1 MSAAVQASPLNR
13 LAANLEE
20 LGLEGMAS
28 SVPEYVGLVA
38 DGRKSLV
45 DAMLELTD
53 AQIALKRRADDDRRT
68 RMANFPY
75 IKTLADFDWGFQPSV
90 PRGPVEQLATLEF
103 VDRGDNVVLV
113 GSPGV
118 GKTHLSIAIGYEAVM
133 ARKQVYFAD
142 CSRLVE
148 DLKHASAK
156 GALARRMRFYEHC
169 SLLIIDELGYLDIGK
184 EGADLLFQLVNRRYA
199 LKRSTCSY
207 EYRFYDGRMAHELAQ
222 KRKVE
227 SREGIDVTPE
237 ELEAMRSIV
246 RPLIKKGQSPEVIWA
261 TRAGELPVS
270 PSTFYRYVE
279 MGVFGDIIG
288 LDLPKKVRFKP
299 RRRRADETPVPRHDL
314 EGRAY
319 KDFEALPD
327 DEKMDAVEMDCV
339 VGRRGEAQAILTLLF
354 RRFRFQLM
362 LFLPKRNQE
371 EVGKALDMVERLI
384 GLREFKRLF
393 GVVLIDRG
401 SEFLDYGAIEKSCTS
416 RSSRCRVYYCDPMK
430 SGQKGS
436 CEKNHVELR
445 KVIPKGSSFAKLTPA
460 KLSVVCSHVNSYG
473 RPQFGGASPL
483 QLASQVVP
491 AELLDGLSIGLV
503 PVEEVM
509 MKPGLIE
516 L

>member
-1 MSAAVQASPLNR
+1 MPRSKNGQLTQGDRMAIEQQLKDCRPLPEIARGLGVAPSTVAREIKRNGVSSSPSFLSVETRNICLRREACSKRDVCGKGCLMPCPTCRTSMCNKVCPDFLPDQCPR
-13 LAANLEE
+13 LAK
-20 LGLEGMAS
+20 
-28 SVPEYVGLVA
+28 P
-38 DGRKSLV
+38 
-45 DAMLELTD
+45 
-53 AQIALKRRADDDRRT
+53 
-68 RMANFPY
+68 P
-75 IKTLADFDWGFQPSV
+75 
-90 PRGPVEQLATLEF
+90 
-103 VDRGDNVVLV
+103 
-113 GSPGV
+113 
-118 GKTHLSIAIGYEAVM
+118 
-133 ARKQVYFAD
+133 FA
-142 CSRLVE
+142 CNGC
-148 DLKHASAK
+148 H
-156 GALARRMRFYEHC
+156 
-169 SLLIIDELGYLDIGK
+169 
-184 EGADLLFQLVNRRYA
+184 RRYGMG
-199 LKRSTCSY
+199 CGY

-270 PSTFYRYVE
+270 PSTFYRYAE

-299 RRRRADETPVPRHDL
+299 RRRRADETPIPRHDL

-327 DEKMDAVEMDCV
+327 DKKMDAVEMDCV

-371 EVGKALDMVERLI
+371 EVGKALDMVEGPI
-384 GLREFKRLF
+384 GLGEFKRLF
-393 GVVLIDRG
+393 GVILTDRG

-416 RSSRCRVYYCDPMK
+416 RGSRCRVYYCDPMK

-436 CEKNHVELR
+436 CERNHVELR

-460 KLSVVCSHVNSYG
+460 KLSVVCSRVNSYG